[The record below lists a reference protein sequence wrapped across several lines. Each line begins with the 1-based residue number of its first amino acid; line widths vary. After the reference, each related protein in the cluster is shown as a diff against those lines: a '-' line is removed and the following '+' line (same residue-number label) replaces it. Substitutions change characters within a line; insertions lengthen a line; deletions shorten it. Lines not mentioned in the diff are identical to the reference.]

1 MRPLKLTMTAFG
13 PYAGTETID
22 FDRLGTNG
30 LYLITG
36 DTGAGKT
43 TIFDAITFAL
53 YGEPSGPNREASMLR
68 SKYADEFAVP
78 EVVLT
83 FAYNGQ
89 EYTVRRTM
97 EHLRQKRKGEG
108 STKAPASAELNLPDG
123 RIEKKEKEVTRKI
136 TEILGINRNQF
147 CQIAMIAQG
156 DFLKILLEETK
167 DRRTHFREIFKTD
180 LYSDFQD
187 KLKKEAQNAESERKE
202 KKSAIDIY
210 LNQIACSVNDP
221 LEVEVQKARNGEMLT
236 EQAVVLIMRIMEQDS
251 CLQGKMSEEE
261 KKLEERIGELNQLLG
276 KAESQKKA
284 RENRE
289 TAMDALKEKSEQL
302 GPLKERFEAEKSR
315 ESETQQLV
323 IRRTQIQ
330 EEMPEYENLEKD
342 FAKLS
347 EDEKKQ
353 EEKRAA
359 IEELRKKGLELR
371 NGLNKLHE
379 EQKEIRDA
387 GDRSAELL
395 VEQKNQESRTE
406 ALKGL
411 KNELRALP
419 EKQAHLKNAQDRY
432 LEAKKKADH
441 CRRIA
446 EEIRTAFQ
454 DEQAGILAEKL
465 EDGKPCPV
473 CGSTHHPVKARK
485 SQNAPDEAS
494 VKKAE
499 QEAKKAQEKETEAS
513 GTAGS
518 EKAKADNAIESIR
531 HKAEELFGQYDE
543 ENVESQTE
551 KSLSEAVN
559 ILHQLSEALNVEK
572 ARRKRREELEKVIPE
587 KEEELNKVKD
597 KLKNEEFTF
606 GNEKTRID
614 TERNSLQER
623 QKKLRFKDGK
633 TAANAMAELEREI
646 KGRRQAQEDA
656 EKAYKDCVEEM
667 IRLKGQISS
676 ADDILKEDEVKDP
689 ESKQDEKK
697 ALTTQK
703 SELNKNKSAVEQRIS
718 TNEKVLEN
726 VKAASGELSALDRK
740 WQWMTALSD
749 TANGS
754 LKGKR
759 HVMFETWIQMAFF
772 DRILRR
778 ANVHLMQMSGGKY
791 DLKRR
796 ETPDDNR
803 GQSGLDLD
811 VVDHT
816 NGSIRSVKSLSGGE
830 SFIASLSLALGLS
843 EEIQMSAGGI
853 RLDTMFVDE
862 GFGSLDEDTLQQ
874 AMRALNSL
882 SESNRLIG
890 IISHVAEL
898 RRVIDQQIVV
908 KKNRTGGSTVEPIQI

>member
-13 PYAGTETID
+13 PYAGTETIA

-68 SKYADEFAVP
+68 SKYADEFAVS

-97 EHLRQKRKGEG
+97 EHLRQKLKGG
-108 STKAPASAELNLPDG
+108 GATKVPASAELNLPDG

-136 TEILGINRNQF
+136 TEILGINRDQF

-167 DRRTHFREIFKTD
+167 DRRTHFREIFKTY
-180 LYSDFQD
+180 LYSDFQE
-187 KLKKEAQNAESERKE
+187 KLKKEAQKVENDRNGQKRAVEIHL
-202 KKSAIDIY
+202 KS
-210 LNQIACSVNDP
+210 IACPENNP
-221 LEVEVQKARNGEMLT
+221 LEMEAEKARSGELLT
-236 EQAVVLIMRIMEQDS
+236 DQAVSLIMRIMEQDT
-251 CLQGKMSEEE
+251 CLQEKMSEEE

-276 KAESQKKA
+276 KAEGQKKA
-284 RENRE
+284 RETRE

-315 ESETQQLV
+315 EPETQQLV
-323 IRRTQIQ
+323 TRRAQIQ

-353 EEKRAA
+353 KKKYAV
-359 IEELRKKGLELR
+359 IEELGKKIQELQ
-371 NGLNKLHE
+371 NGLNKLNE
-379 EQKEIRDA
+379 EQTEIRAA
-387 GDRSAELL
+387 GDRSAELS
-395 VEQKNQESRTE
+395 EKKIRQENRSK
-406 ALKGL
+406 ALRDL

-419 EKQAHLKNAQDRY
+419 EKQVQLKNAQDNY
-432 LEAKKKADH
+432 LEARKKADH

-446 EEIRTAFQ
+446 EEMRTAFQ
-454 DEQAGILAEKL
+454 DEQAGILAESL

-473 CGSTHHPVKARK
+473 CGSMHHPMKALK

-499 QEAKKAQEKETEAS
+499 KEVKKAQEKETEAS

-518 EKAKADNAIESIR
+518 EKAKVDNAIESIR
-531 HKAEELFGQYDE
+531 HKAEELFGQYDK
-543 ENVESQTE
+543 ENVESQAE
-551 KSLSEAVN
+551 ESLSEAMN
-559 ILHQLSEALNVEK
+559 ILNKLSKALNEEK
-572 ARRKRREELEKVIPE
+572 VRRKRREELEKVIPE
-587 KEEELNKVKD
+587 KEEELDKVKD
-597 KLKNEEFTF
+597 KLKDEEFTF

-614 TERNSLQER
+614 TERNSLQEK

-633 TAANAMAELEREI
+633 TAANAMAELDREI
-646 KGRRQAQEDA
+646 KGRRQAQADA
-656 EKAYKDCVEEM
+656 EKVYNDCMEE
-667 IRLKGQISS
+667 INRLKGQISS
-676 ADDILKEDEVKDP
+676 ADEILKEDEVKDP
-689 ESKQDEKK
+689 ESKMAEKQT
-697 ALTTQK
+697 LMTQK
-703 SELNKNKSAVEQRIS
+703 SELNQNKSAVEQRIS
-718 TNEKVLEN
+718 TNKKVLEN

-740 WQWMTALSD
+740 WQWVTALSD

-898 RRVIDQQIVV
+898 RRVIDKQIVV
-908 KKNRTGGSTVEPIQI
+908 KKNRTGGSRVEPIQI